1 MGASLAVLGLGGLVF
16 GLLEWPLSPAVRAEI
31 EKQLPKMARAE
42 LDSASLDVEQRSAVK
57 ASIDQ
62 AFLSGFRIV
71 VIEAAVLAL
80 VAAGFGAGVRDPLT
94 PNQET

>member
-1 MGASLAVLGLGGLVF
+1 
-16 GLLEWPLSPAVRAEI
+16 
-31 EKQLPKMARAE
+31 MAIT
-42 LDSASLDVEQRSAVK
+42 VEQRSAVK

-62 AFLSGFRIV
+62 AFLSGFRVV